1 MSAFAQTT
9 DSGRPSRDVRFVP
22 QADIEAIKVSP
33 RPRRKRAAIPRHWV
47 AGQFDCG
54 KRPEEGAKRHG
65 GKNEEAAN

>member
-1 MSAFAQTT
+1 V
-9 DSGRPSRDVRFVP
+9 SR
-22 QADIEAIKVSP
+22 